1 MKTKLTFI
9 AIMVSFLAALSVAE
23 AGPIKKPDL
32 KPKPRPKAPEIS
44 VSSGASAL
52 ALLSGVMLL
61 VSEGTRKRKV

>member
-1 MKTKLTFI
+1 MKTRLTLI
-9 AIMVSFLAALSVAE
+9 AIMVSFLVALNAAE
-23 AGPIKKPDL
+23 AAPTKKPVP
-32 KPKPRPKAPEIS
+32 KPTPRPKAPEIS